1 MINYVEK
8 GIRMHTALSAANLP
22 IRERDGVWVSNA
34 SHSEIN
40 AFISNYNELIEAK
53 KEKKAEILKGSNDFL
68 ELVILSK
75 YPRFEI
81 DTWQNQKAD
90 SEAYIADNNA
100 VTVTLDALS
109 SQRGKSKSSTANK
122 ILEKAGQFA
131 AFSAMYAGERQRLE
145 DLVDA
150 ALTVEEVQAVKFK
163 AL

>member
-1 MINYVEK
+1 M
-8 GIRMHTALSAANLP
+8 
-22 IRERDGVWVSNA
+22 
-34 SHSEIN
+34 
-40 AFISNYNELIEAK
+40 
-53 KEKKAEILKGSNDFL
+53 AE
-68 ELVILSK
+68 SK
-75 YPRFEI
+75 SRF
-81 DTWQNQKAD
+81 
-90 SEAYIADNNA
+90 EAYIADNNA

-150 ALTVEEVQAVKFK
+150 ALTVEEVQTVKFK